1 MKKYIK
7 NKSIYSVFFLVFL
20 FTGCEDFEEM
30 NRNPTTSTQ
39 MDPNIMLPAIQMQL
53 TGGRYEQWRNGL
65 IYSSIWMQ
73 HWAGEYA
80 SIEYGGKGKKNN
92 VYMGALWET
101 QYPREV
107 KNVVDMVDRTAD
119 DPGMSNINAVARI
132 MKVYI
137 FSRLTDLYGDIPY
150 FQAGGGYTSGVLTPE
165 YDRQEDIY
173 YDFFEELE
181 LAVEALDIEG
191 DPITH
196 DLYYNGDISKWKKFG
211 NSLRL
216 RLAMRLVK
224 VDPDKA
230 RMEAEEAIASGTMQD
245 ISDIAVMQHIDV
257 PFGGSVFGGN
267 GLSYAFMNV
276 SPEESPFRITT
287 TFAGYMQETKDPRI
301 TMYARS
307 YLKDEERTDI
317 TKEVHQALGSYV
329 EMGLMPSKFLYEAV
343 GGPIIIP
350 VNGEPEQ
357 VARAYQ
363 LMQPS
368 IYITRPAA
376 PYVIMG
382 YAEVELWKAE
392 AAVRGWTTGA
402 SAQEHFETALVAGV
416 VQMVE
421 IFGAPEATETEI
433 DDFSI
438 AAFVAANPL
447 LPGEELE
454 QINLQLWVNFALNG
468 QEAFANWRRSGYPD
482 IEFPNPYPGENQ
494 TGGEIPR
501 RLEYPVNEYLLNTE
515 NVEEAVSRLPGGVD
529 DWMAR
534 VWWDAPAN

>member
-1 MKKYIK
+1 MLITLC
-7 NKSIYSVFFLVFL
+7 V
-20 FTGCEDFEEM
+20 GCADFEEM
-30 NRNPTTSTQ
+30 NRNPTTSTR
-39 MDPNIMLPAIQMQL
+39 MDPNIMLPTIQMQL

-107 KNVVDMVDRTAD
+107 KNVMDMVVRTAD
-119 DPGMSNINAVARI
+119 DPERTNINAVARI

-150 FQAGGGYTSGVLTPE
+150 FQAGGGYNDGVLTPE

-173 YDFFEELE
+173 YDFFEQLE
-181 LAVEALDIEG
+181 MAAEALDPG
-191 DPITH
+191 ADPITQ
-196 DLYYNGDISKWKKFG
+196 DLYYNGDVSKWIKFA

-230 RMEAEEAIASGTMQD
+230 RMEAEAAIAGGTMED
-245 ISDIAVMQHIDV
+245 ISDSAVMQHVDA
-257 PFGGSVFGGN
+257 PFGGGVFGGN

-276 SPEESPFRITT
+276 SPEESSFRITT
-287 TFAGYMQETKDPRI
+287 TFAGYLQETKDPRV

-329 EMGLMPSKFLYEAV
+329 EMGLMPSKFIYEAL

-350 VNGEPEQ
+350 VDGEPEE

-368 IYITRPAA
+368 AYITRIAA
-376 PYVIMG
+376 PYVVLG
-382 YAEVELWKAE
+382 YTEVLLYKAE
-392 AAVRGWTTGA
+392 AAVRGWNTEATA
-402 SAQEHFETALVAGV
+402 EEYFEAALVAGV
-416 VQMVE
+416 LQMTEV
-421 IFGAPEATETEI
+421 FGAPAPSETEI

-438 AAFVAANPL
+438 EAFVAANPL
-447 LPGEELE
+447 IPGEALE
-454 QINLQLWVNFALNG
+454 QINNQLWVNFALNG

-494 TGGEIPR
+494 SGGEIPR

-529 DWMAR
+529 DWTAR
-534 VWWDAPAN
+534 VWWDVPSN

>member
-1 MKKYIK
+1 MRKNIK
-7 NKSIYSVFFLVFL
+7 IKTIFSFFLL
-20 FTGCEDFEEM
+20 ITLWIGCADFEEM

-39 MDPNIMLPAIQMQL
+39 MDPNIMLPTIQMQL

-65 IYSSIWMQ
+65 VYSSIWMQ

-80 SIEYGGKGKKNN
+80 SIEFGGKGKKNN

-107 KNVVDMVDRTAD
+107 KNVMDMVARTAD
-119 DPGMSNINAVARI
+119 DPERTNINAVARI

-150 FQAGGGYTSGVLTPE
+150 FQAGGGYNDGVLTPE

-173 YDFFEELE
+173 YDFFEQLDM
-181 LAVEALDIEG
+181 AAEALDPG
-191 DPITH
+191 ADPITQ
-196 DLYYNGDISKWKKFG
+196 DLYYNGDVSKWRKFA

-224 VDPDKA
+224 VDLPKA
-230 RMEAEEAIASGTMQD
+230 RTEAEAAIAGGTMED
-245 ISDIAVMQHIDV
+245 ISDAAVMQHIDAV
-257 PFGGSVFGGN
+257 FGGGVFGGN

-287 TFAGYMQETKDPRI
+287 TFAGYLEETKDPRI

-307 YLKDEERTDI
+307 YLKDEGRTDV
-317 TKEVHQALGSYV
+317 TEEVHQALGSF
-329 EMGLMPSKFLYEAV
+329 EDMGLMPSKFLYEAL
-343 GGPIIIP
+343 GGPIIVP

-368 IYITRPAA
+368 AYITRIAA
-376 PYVIMG
+376 PYVVLS
-382 YAEVELWKAE
+382 YAEVELYKAE
-392 AAVRGWTTGA
+392 AAVRGWNTDA
-402 SAQEHFETALVAGV
+402 SAEEHFETALVAGV
-416 VQMVE
+416 MQMIEV
-421 IFGAPEATETEI
+421 FGAPAPSETEI

-438 AAFVAANPL
+438 EAFVAANPL
-447 LPGEELE
+447 VSGEALE
-454 QINLQLWVNFALNG
+454 QINNQLWVNFALNG

-534 VWWDAPAN
+534 VWWDKQ